1 MRKTEYQTRTRH
13 GHNGNGNGCG
23 DYAVLCRPPKPKL
36 EAQNIID
43 FAKTKGATDIHIVAG
58 VPILFRIDGELIPVT
73 RGVLAAS
80 MVKRLSYSLLNDEQI
95 TCFEDKLDFDFMLP
109 QADRTRCRVN
119 VSFVDGQV
127 GTVIRLLPNK
137 PLSLKSISLPP
148 VVNKLPKARKGL
160 ILITGSTSQGK
171 TTTLASMIDSINRQQ
186 RKNIITIEDPIEYIH
201 TYRNSSI
208 RQRQVGRDTESF
220 AQGLRAALRQDP
232 DVIAIGEMRDFETIK
247 IALTAAATGVLV
259 ISTMHIIS
267 IDKIIERVL
276 TYTPDGS
283 EGQIRTLLAEAL
295 LGVIHQ
301 ELLPTVDGRK
311 RIASEILVATDAVR
325 NLIRNRGTVYLRSI
339 IATGQRYGMQSM
351 KTSLDKLRE
360 EGEITDSLYR
370 VVLENYR

>member
-1 MRKTEYQTRTRH
+1 
-13 GHNGNGNGCG
+13 
-23 DYAVLCRPPKPKL
+23 
-36 EAQNIID
+36 
-43 FAKTKGATDIHIVAG
+43 
-58 VPILFRIDGELIPVT
+58 
-73 RGVLAAS
+73 